1 MNQIIH
7 LIFVF
12 VSLICIIHGQFSTT
26 CSNSNLLMTPA
37 LRQQILDY
45 YNEVRSTLENGQ
57 LLLNTGKNA
66 LQAESLPDLTWDCEI
81 EEKIYNWLEETCDL
95 PGADSISNANN
106 MTWIYSRRN
115 NDNADTLISEMLAGQ
130 PYLTGVYEYF
140 YPQLGRHNL
149 YLLPETTYLMNHIV
163 ALSDKA
169 QHIGCA
175 IQHCSMSEKNIYG
188 MNFPAHINNRIY
200 CQISLSENLEFG
212 DSIYQVSPSA
222 NYIPPTQD
230 VICQNMGGMRI
241 EEREA
246 ILQKINEARNQI
258 SQGTYQV
265 GNGNALQSATPLSP
279 LLWSCEDES
288 ALMIEKVDTCS
299 THVIDAEKEFEKIV
313 PGTVANM
320 NNNDFMTMWTQFFSE
335 VFTANPNFNFLSQS
349 TAYSTHYPAAFA
361 LSETAETIAC
371 IKKVCSSNSPPL
383 PGSIPA
389 ATFYHI
395 CRAKP
400 SIQIGTDLYQ
410 V

>member
-1 MNQIIH
+1 
-7 LIFVF
+7 
-12 VSLICIIHGQFSTT
+12 
-26 CSNSNLLMTPA
+26 
-37 LRQQILDY
+37 
-45 YNEVRSTLENGQ
+45 
-57 LLLNTGKNA
+57 
-66 LQAESLPDLTWDCEI
+66 
-81 EEKIYNWLEETCDL
+81 
-95 PGADSISNANN
+95 

-115 NDNADTLISEMLAGQ
+115 NDNADTLVSEMLAGQ

-175 IQHCSMSEKNIYG
+175 IQHCK
-188 MNFPAHINNRIY
+188 
-200 CQISLSENLEFG
+200 NLEFG
-212 DSIYQVSPSA
+212 DSIYKVSPSA

-258 SQGTYQV
+258 SQEMYQLP
-265 GNGNALQSATPLSP
+265 NGNKALKPLQPLSP
-279 LLWSCEDES
+279 LHWSCEDES
-288 ALMIEKVDTCS
+288 AIITEKVDICS
-299 THVIDAEKEFEKIV
+299 TPVIDAEKEFEKIV

-335 VFTANPNFNFLSQS
+335 VFTSNPNFNFLSQS
-349 TAYSTHYPAAFA
+349 TIYPTHYPAAFA
-361 LSETAETIAC
+361 LSETAESIAC

-389 ATFYHI
+389 ATFYHV
-395 CRAKP
+395 CRVKP